1 MYLFELSMSI
11 LQVEARIDEE
21 SERAKHYLDPTTEE
35 PILKVKINT
44 LCLDRVEYNIAFL
57 SATSFD
63 QQLCKIMLY
72 KISFFM
78 TKMFL
83 TA

>member
-1 MYLFELSMSI
+1 MYLFELSICI
-11 LQVEARIDEE
+11 LQVEARINEE
-21 SERAKHYLDPTTEE
+21 SERARHYLDPTTEE
-35 PILKVKINT
+35 PILTVKINI
-44 LCLDRVEYNIAFL
+44 LCLDRMEYDIAFL

-63 QQLCKIMLY
+63 QQLRKIMLY
-72 KISFFM
+72 EISFFM

>member
-35 PILKVKINT
+35 PILKVKINI
-44 LCLDRVEYNIAFL
+44 LCLDRMKYCLFL
-57 SATSFD
+57 VPVALHLINSYV
-63 QQLCKIMLY
+63 K
-72 KISFFM
+72 
-78 TKMFL
+78 
-83 TA
+83 